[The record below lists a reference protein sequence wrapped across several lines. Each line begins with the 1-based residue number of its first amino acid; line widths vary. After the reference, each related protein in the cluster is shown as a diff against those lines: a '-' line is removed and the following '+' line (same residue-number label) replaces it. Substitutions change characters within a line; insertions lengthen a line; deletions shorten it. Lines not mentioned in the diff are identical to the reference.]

1 MYVTSGIQTCT
12 SPEQCVHVSKAQNDA
27 ELRQQSETFEDALK
41 RCQQETF
48 DSQTGRPKL
57 MGRATYVN
65 VVQCPKDGPKPTP
78 AHLRLHDH
86 EAGVVCWSD
95 KVAAP
100 GKRSQSSNRANFY
113 PFNAPEALEPEDQQD
128 ASPALPPLDFT
139 IDNGTF
145 PQIDRL
151 VETFAGCNFHQ
162 FTNQSAI
169 VDQSPGPSFEDL
181 ENVLACGKTNVRK
194 TKDQCEADDAC
205 KFTESGCLYTCTEDA
220 CANTLLCRG
229 YEKRADGTTHCLF
242 LRAGTEE
249 GTMQPPSAL
258 QPCLVTGL
266 HKILKP
272 DAGTNT
278 SLKTDC
284 CTGVAV

>member
-1 MYVTSGIQTCT
+1 MCVVAVLTCVTTV
-12 SPEQCVHVSKAQNDA
+12 VHVSKAQSDA
-27 ELRQQSETFEDALK
+27 ELGGKPNVRDALK
-41 RCQQETF
+41 QCQQETF
-48 DSQTGRPKL
+48 DSLTGRPKL
-57 MGRATYVN
+57 MGRTTYVN
-65 VVQCPKDGPKPTP
+65 VVQ
-78 AHLRLHDH
+78 HLRPKTD
-86 EAGVVCWSD
+86 AGTPQVATTRPVVCWSD
-95 KVAAP
+95 KISAP
-100 GKRSQSSNRANFY
+100 GKRSRSSNRANFCRLT
-113 PFNAPEALEPEDQQD
+113 PNPEPEDQQD

-139 IDNGTF
+139 VDNGTF

-169 VDQSPGPSFEDL
+169 VDQSPGPSFKDL
-181 ENVLACGKTNVRK
+181 EDVLDCEAKSRQNS
-194 TKDQCEADDAC
+194 KDQCEADDAC
-205 KFTESGCLYTCTEDA
+205 KFEQSQCTYLCTEDA